1 MTGALLAS
9 ITGLAL
15 LDSLNPATVV
25 TITLILLTGPRRPL
39 LSAVAFIAGAYL
51 TVLVVGLLVFLS
63 AGAAAG
69 LVPDAVLWLRRIAF
83 SAAAVA
89 LLAAAVRRLRPRA
102 RKPIALPDWFSPG
115 AALPL
120 GTMMT
125 GADLPNAFPYFI
137 AIERLISAQVTQP
150 TGNLILAAYA
160 FIYCL
165 PCMVLLVAGMAF
177 GRRVRT
183 GLARIQSRL
192 STGTVKRSLPAAAL
206 LTLAAAGVGTLA
218 VVP

>member
-1 MTGALLAS
+1 M
-9 ITGLAL
+9 
-15 LDSLNPATVV
+15 
-25 TITLILLTGPRRPL
+25 
-39 LSAVAFIAGAYL
+39 
-51 TVLVVGLLVFLS
+51 GLLVFLS

-69 LVPDAVLWLRRIAF
+69 LVSDAVLWLRRIAF

-102 RKPIALPDWFSPG
+102 RKPIALPDWFSPRT
-115 AALPL
+115 ALPLL

-137 AIERLISAQVTQP
+137 APIERLISAQVTQP

-165 PCMVLLVAGMAF
+165 PCMILLVAGMAF